1 MSNNIPPARMKNE
14 GVILCGHILIMPSCN
29 SQNYQTLIF
38 GLLTPLRCF
47 LYVNVRVIVEVIKTG
62 CCHVLIHPIT
72 YFGGGEAAILA
83 LLSFF

>member
-1 MSNNIPPARMKNE
+1 MSNNIPPVRMKNE
-14 GVILCGHILIMPSCN
+14 GVILCGHILIMPLCN
-29 SQNYQTLIF
+29 SQTIKLSYLD
-38 GLLTPLRCF
+38 LTPLRCI